1 MAWELALVWSETA
14 DVLKQESCWA
24 VINQTKTVAN
34 CGRMARR
41 RKAYETAMKVFLG
54 FVASCL
60 QKLPRSHLIKKTEL
74 RSCAESPDSHE
85 KSFFFFF

>member
-34 CGRMARR
+34 CARMARR

-54 FVASCL
+54 LLGFVASSPKVTEIPPN
-60 QKLPRSHLIKKTEL
+60 QKNRTEVL
-74 RSCAESPDSHE
+74 CR
-85 KSFFFFF
+85 KS